1 MVIRDIIPAVNSYTG
16 KLAADVNAKQGIV
29 GETGVRVEKTLL
41 KKLCSLNGETYDLI
55 QSLISAEKSATAQ
68 EDHEKM
74 AEAYVEKVIPLME
87 RIRAKVDT
95 METLTASEYW
105 PFPTYGEMLFGI

>member
-1 MVIRDIIPAVNSYTG
+1 
-16 KLAADVNAKQGIV
+16 
-29 GETGVRVEKTLL
+29 
-41 KKLCSLNGETYDLI
+41 
-55 QSLISAEKSATAQ
+55 
-68 EDHEKM
+68 M